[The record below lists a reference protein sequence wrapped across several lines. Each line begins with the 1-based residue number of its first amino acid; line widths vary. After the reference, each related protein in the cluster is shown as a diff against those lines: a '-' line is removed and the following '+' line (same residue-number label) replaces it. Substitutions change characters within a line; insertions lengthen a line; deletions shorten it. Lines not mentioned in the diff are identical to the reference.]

1 MKNGAFK
8 VERWSR
14 RKSGWASLETG
25 TQRFQFIV
33 KFTSCSTNHT
43 ENQILY
49 QQQKA
54 LLLDENIIMVIQAK
68 RMITSNGQVEK
79 KIDE

>member
-1 MKNGAFK
+1 MKNGTFK

-25 TQRFQFIV
+25 TWRTII
-33 KFTSCSTNHT
+33 KFTSCSANHT
-43 ENQILY
+43 ENQLLY
-49 QQQKA
+49 LQQKT
-54 LLLDENIIMVIQAK
+54 LLLDKNIIMVIQAK
-68 RMITSNGQVEK
+68 RMMTSNGQMEK

>member
-14 RKSGWASLETG
+14 RKSGWASLGTG
-25 TQRFQFIV
+25 TRRTIV
-33 KFTSCSTNHT
+33 KFTSCSMNNT
-43 ENQILY
+43 ENQLLY
-49 QQQKA
+49 LQQKA
-54 LLLDENIIMVIQAK
+54 LLLGEIIIMVIQAK
-68 RMITSNGQVEK
+68 RMITSNGQIEK